1 MQLEAFDMDK
11 DGKLD
16 LVYSDDAGELV
27 ILYGAQDS
35 NGLYFQKKLLDGDIG
50 LKLSNASSTTE

>member
-1 MQLEAFDMDK
+1 MQLESFDMDK

-16 LVYSDDAGELV
+16 LVYSDDAGELA
-27 ILYGAQDS
+27 ILYGAQDG